1 MVVGQYVV
9 LCGGAIFSSINVAA
23 VGNHKL
29 VGAVLSLLLFM
40 LNDNH
45 LLRNNSDYRFS
56 KFVNAQ
62 M

>member
-1 MVVGQYVV
+1 MVVGQSVV
-9 LCGGAIFSSINVAA
+9 LCGGAIFSSLNVAA
-23 VGNHKL
+23 VGSHKL
-29 VGAVLSLLLFM
+29 VGAVLLLFM

>member
-1 MVVGQYVV
+1 MVVGQSVV

-29 VGAVLSLLLFM
+29 LEAVLVLLFM

-56 KFVNAQ
+56 KFANAQ